1 MQRVESVEQIEAFD
15 LYYSLGSER
24 SLQIVADKLGRSKR
38 TVMGWCKKY
47 NWDNRVI
54 QRALEVAKQ
63 AGVEELHKET
73 LAIRTEYRNSVNTL
87 IEQFCKDIQEG
98 KIKIESVED
107 FERLVKLDLFLMG
120 EPTELVEVRTQRKET
135 ESKKI

>member
-1 MQRVESVEQIEAFD
+1 MQRVESAEQIEAFD

-24 SLQIVADKLGRSKR
+24 SLQIVADKLGRNKR
-38 TVMGWCKKY
+38 TVMGWCKKF

-63 AGVEELHKET
+63 AGAEELHKET
-73 LAIRTEYRNSVNTL
+73 LAIRAEYRNSVNTL

-120 EPTELVEVRTQRKET
+120 EPTELVELRAQSKET